1 MPNCP
6 CCARKFRSHAAYE
19 LFLARKRVRA
29 DLEEYVAQLRAGR
42 DAEKVLALPSKIQ
55 RHRADAEAHRA
66 GMA

>member
-1 MPNCP
+1 MPSCP

-42 DAEKVLALPSKIQ
+42 AMVEILSTPSKIQ
-55 RHRADAEAHRA
+55 RHRADAESHRA